1 MAYRK
6 ICGLSQQ
13 AKAAS
18 MTLRQ
23 RQRRCGSLSTDFKT
37 QIQALPLA
45 ELEALAWP
53 DPCKLGDEFVHSWE
67 STKPARSPYQG
78 NNFDCRLQRRI
89 HTP

>member
-6 ICGLSQQ
+6 ICGLGQQ

-23 RQRRCGSLSTDFKT
+23 LQWRCSSLSPDVQT

-45 ELEALAWP
+45 ELEALAEP
-53 DPCKLGDEFVHSWE
+53 
-67 STKPARSPYQG
+67 
-78 NNFDCRLQRRI
+78 LQAWR
-89 HTP
+89 

>member
-6 ICGLSQQ
+6 ICGLGQQ

-23 RQRRCGSLSTDFKT
+23 LQWRCSSLSPDVKT

-45 ELEALAWP
+45 ELEALAEP
-53 DPCKLGDEFVHSWE
+53 
-67 STKPARSPYQG
+67 
-78 NNFDCRLQRRI
+78 LQAWR
-89 HTP
+89 